1 MYICI
6 WMGPKLHVLG
16 SEVLKE
22 RFFFS
27 AFVMQEF
34 TSGHFYHCVYYSHSN
49 QVITI
54 IFKN

>member
-22 RFFFS
+22 RFFFQCICD
-27 AFVMQEF
+27 AGVF
-34 TSGHFYHCVYYSHSN
+34 
-49 QVITI
+49 
-54 IFKN
+54 